1 MDFHIENT
9 HHVPRKMDF
18 GKKHFETHPY
28 EILGQEGLKSF
39 QREKWVIYNKLRL
52 RMASDFSIEILDTER
67 EGAIP

>member
-1 MDFHIENT
+1 MYPEKWILEKN
-9 HHVPRKMDF
+9 
-18 GKKHFETHPY
+18 HFETHSY

-39 QREKWVIYNKLRL
+39 QREKWVTYNKLRL